1 MVDMSKSLA
10 SFHLSSGGQIPNTNS
25 SQSEKFLRNKTAMDE
40 SVDHLFKEGESV
52 APQEGSS
59 KGNFFKNLFTILILQ
74 YNSRPVIFS
83 PKILILHHSGP
94 ENFQK
99 YRPKKFVISNK
110 SISRKKFFDKNPF
123 FAISKMAKK

>member
-59 KGNFFKNLFTILILQ
+59 KGKYYIFFLSFSIVQCFFLFSLFYVPSTCFPIIQTTDTVVL
-74 YNSRPVIFS
+74 P
-83 PKILILHHSGP
+83 
-94 ENFQK
+94 
-99 YRPKKFVISNK
+99 
-110 SISRKKFFDKNPF
+110 
-123 FAISKMAKK
+123 

>member
-10 SFHLSSGGQIPNTNS
+10 SFHLSSGGQIPNHHANS

-59 KGNFFKNLFTILILQ
+59 KGKYIFFSIILYLP
-74 YNSRPVIFS
+74 YLL
-83 PKILILHHSGP
+83 KI
-94 ENFQK
+94 
-99 YRPKKFVISNK
+99 
-110 SISRKKFFDKNPF
+110 
-123 FAISKMAKK
+123 

>member
-59 KGNFFKNLFTILILQ
+59 KGTFF
-74 YNSRPVIFS
+74 
-83 PKILILHHSGP
+83 LHSLLYV
-94 ENFQK
+94 FK
-99 YRPKKFVISNK
+99 YPQS
-110 SISRKKFFDKNPF
+110 
-123 FAISKMAKK
+123 

>member
-10 SFHLSSGGQIPNTNS
+10 SFHLSSGGQIPNHHANS

-59 KGNFFKNLFTILILQ
+59 KGKYIFFYHSLLYYVFSDFT
-74 YNSRPVIFS
+74 
-83 PKILILHHSGP
+83 
-94 ENFQK
+94 K
-99 YRPKKFVISNK
+99 YYYP
-110 SISRKKFFDKNPF
+110 
-123 FAISKMAKK
+123 

>member
-10 SFHLSSGGQIPNTNS
+10 SFHLSSGGQIPNHHANS

-59 KGNFFKNLFTILILQ
+59 KGITNFFSIILYCTMFLVILQ
-74 YNSRPVIFS
+74 NTTTLS
-83 PKILILHHSGP
+83 PDLPYPL
-94 ENFQK
+94 
-99 YRPKKFVISNK
+99 KKFK
-110 SISRKKFFDKNPF
+110 
-123 FAISKMAKK
+123 

>member
-10 SFHLSSGGQIPNTNS
+10 SFHLSSGGQIPNHANS

-59 KGNFFKNLFTILILQ
+59 KGTYIFFYLPTHSSKFQSLCSKKCSSEKLQKGNRTFARPNL
-74 YNSRPVIFS
+74 R
-83 PKILILHHSGP
+83 
-94 ENFQK
+94 E
-99 YRPKKFVISNK
+99 
-110 SISRKKFFDKNPF
+110 D
-123 FAISKMAKK
+123 

>member
-10 SFHLSSGGQIPNTNS
+10 SFHLSSGGQIPNHHANS

-59 KGNFFKNLFTILILQ
+59 KGKYIHFFYHSLLYYVFSDFT
-74 YNSRPVIFS
+74 
-83 PKILILHHSGP
+83 
-94 ENFQK
+94 K
-99 YRPKKFVISNK
+99 YYP
-110 SISRKKFFDKNPF
+110 
-123 FAISKMAKK
+123 

>member
-10 SFHLSSGGQIPNTNS
+10 SFHLSSGGQIPNHHANS

-59 KGNFFKNLFTILILQ
+59 KGKYFFSIILYCTMFLVILQ
-74 YNSRPVIFS
+74 NTTLS
-83 PKILILHHSGP
+83 PDLPYPLRI
-94 ENFQK
+94 
-99 YRPKKFVISNK
+99 
-110 SISRKKFFDKNPF
+110 
-123 FAISKMAKK
+123 